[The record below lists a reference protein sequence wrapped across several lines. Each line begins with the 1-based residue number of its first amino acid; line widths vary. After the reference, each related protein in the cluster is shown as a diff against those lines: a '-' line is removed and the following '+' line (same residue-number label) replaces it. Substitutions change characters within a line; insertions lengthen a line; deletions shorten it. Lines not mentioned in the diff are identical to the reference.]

1 MKFAIMQNMNAKQAI
16 ERMMKKSR
24 YSASALSLA
33 MGKARTFI
41 GSTFYNKSTPRVD
54 TLAQAAKV
62 MGYKLQLTNGDDV
75 ITIDAPEPE
84 QEKTPPKRG

>member
-1 MKFAIMQNMNAKQAI
+1 MQAMNTKQAI
-16 ERMMKKSR
+16 EHMMEKSR

-54 TLAQAAKV
+54 TLAQAAEV
-62 MGYKLQLTNGDDV
+62 MGYKLQLTKGDDV
-75 ITIDAPEPE
+75 ITIDPSESG
-84 QEKTPPKRG
+84 K

>member
-1 MKFAIMQNMNAKQAI
+1 MQAMNTKQAI
-16 ERMMKKSR
+16 ERMMDKSR

-75 ITIDAPEPE
+75 ITIDPPESG
-84 QEKTPPKRG
+84 K

>member
-1 MKFAIMQNMNAKQAI
+1 MQGMNTKQAI
-16 ERMMKKSR
+16 ERMMEKSR

-54 TLAQAAKV
+54 TLAQAAEV
-62 MGYKLQLTNGDDV
+62 MGYKLQLTNGEDV
-75 ITIDAPEPE
+75 ITID
-84 QEKTPPKRG
+84 PPKIEQPESGQ

>member
-1 MKFAIMQNMNAKQAI
+1 
-16 ERMMKKSR
+16 
-24 YSASALSLA
+24 

-75 ITIDAPEPE
+75 ITIDPPESG
-84 QEKTPPKRG
+84 K